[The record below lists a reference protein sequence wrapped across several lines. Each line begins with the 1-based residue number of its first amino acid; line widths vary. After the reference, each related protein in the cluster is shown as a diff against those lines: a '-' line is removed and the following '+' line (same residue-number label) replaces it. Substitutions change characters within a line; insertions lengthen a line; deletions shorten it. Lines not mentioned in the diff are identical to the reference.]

1 MLCIVTVEWCCV
13 LPSDEL
19 CIVGLLEANSNWLE
33 ADSWPTCSSV
43 VRYISVSCSSSSVE
57 ELKEIVYGALV
68 KLVQVQVPKVPCLM
82 ALVDDI
88 SSMCKVARH
97 VALVGV
103 EQCFSLPQ

>member
-1 MLCIVTVEWCCV
+1 M

-19 CIVGLLEANSNWLE
+19 YIVGLRETIVNCLE
-33 ADSWPTCSSV
+33 ADSWPTCSSIV
-43 VRYISVSCSSSSVE
+43 WHITVSCSSSSVE
-57 ELKEIVYGALV
+57 ELKELVYGGLV

-82 ALVDDI
+82 VLVDTI

-103 EQCFSLPQ
+103 E